1 MTMMDSLAISV
12 PTILSI
18 FGIIISV
25 LTYRLKKKDSS
36 KKDTAEEAQ
45 KIKEEEEH
53 RKEVE
58 LKLLAIE
65 KDVQYIRLAVD
76 KFEKRGDDHEAR
88 IQKLENTCKKM
99 KGAK

>member
-1 MTMMDSLAISV
+1 MTMIDSLAISV

-18 FGIIISV
+18 FGIVISI

-36 KKDTAEEAQ
+36 KKDTAEETQ

-76 KFEKRGDDHEAR
+76 KFEKRGEDHEKR
-88 IQKLENTCKKM
+88 LQTLEKTCRKM